1 MPSLGQSNLTRVA
14 MVAASIALSGPAFAD
29 GFNALAGSWS
39 GGGTIQMSNGNTE
52 KLRCRANYNVGSGGA
67 SVTQDLRCASDSYR
81 VDVQANVTVNGNAIV
96 GTWTE
101 TSRGVS
107 GRVSGRLTGSD
118 ISAQIA
124 GPTFAA
130 GLSIGTRGPSQSVS
144 IRVNGGDVSSV
155 TLALKKN

>member
-1 MPSLGQSNLTRVA
+1 MPSLGQSNLVRIA
-14 MVAASIALSGPAFAD
+14 AVAASIVLSGPALAD
-29 GFNALAGSWS
+29 GFNALAGAWS

-52 KLRCRANYNVGSGGA
+52 KLRCRANYNVGGGGA

-81 VDVQANVTVNGNAIV
+81 VDIQANVALNGSAIV

-107 GRVSGRLTGSD
+107 GRVSGRLSGSD
-118 ISAQIA
+118 ITAQIVS
-124 GPTFAA
+124 PTFAA
-130 GLSIGTRGPSQSVS
+130 GLSIGTRGNSQSVS

-155 TLALKKN
+155 SLNLKKN